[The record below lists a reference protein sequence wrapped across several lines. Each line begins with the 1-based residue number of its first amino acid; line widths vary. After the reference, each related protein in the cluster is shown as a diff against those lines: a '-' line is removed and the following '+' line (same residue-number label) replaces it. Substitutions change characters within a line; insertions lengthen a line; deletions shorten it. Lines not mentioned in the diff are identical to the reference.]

1 MKTSVQK
8 TPYFTKKQA
17 KAYIDRLVKD
27 EAYVTPAYIK
37 RQDDE
42 SLRWLLNVVQG
53 RKEADAAKWQK
64 VAETSPMMAQAVEAC
79 ARVAQN
85 KCYPRQERLIRAEL
99 ARRAKIKK
107 RLSNLRPLHRAAA
120 ADGHTRRP
128 TAGKTGQQIAVPVL

>member
-99 ARRAKIKK
+99 ARRAKTKK
-107 RLSNLRPLHRAAA
+107 
-120 ADGHTRRP
+120 
-128 TAGKTGQQIAVPVL
+128 